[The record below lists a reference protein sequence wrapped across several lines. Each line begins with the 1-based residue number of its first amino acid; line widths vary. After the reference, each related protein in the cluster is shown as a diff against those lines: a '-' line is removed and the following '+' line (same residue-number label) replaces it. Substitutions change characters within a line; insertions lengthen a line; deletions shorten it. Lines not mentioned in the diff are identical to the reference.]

1 MKGIAVIA
9 DDLTGAGDT
18 GAQFSRAGLCT
29 RALFGTWTQADTQG
43 SDVIVANTDSRAMA
57 LDEAY
62 ASVFQAAKDSIA
74 AGFRPVFKKLDSTL
88 RGPVGRELDA
98 MLDASG
104 CDVALLCPAFPANR
118 RTVQEGVLLVDGVP
132 VSQTAI
138 AMDPV
143 APVKES
149 RIAVLLAAQSLKT
162 VRELGRPVLA
172 SGGAAIHA
180 ELERLRGSGGGI
192 MVCDAESDADLEL
205 LAKAGLSFGNGLIL
219 AGSAG
224 LALPTALLLG
234 AGDSLRSVHID
245 PSLSTSLGPKIHR
258 PVLVALGSV
267 NPVSRAQAAS
277 LVAAGAV
284 EIYLDPAELLGEPAK
299 VAAALESLGLSAGKV
314 LAAGGIPLLSILG
327 SRSDIAAAQAAGAS
341 RGMDSRAVAA
351 LLANSL
357 ARAVCIAIVGG
368 FPEAAIVAT
377 GGDVARAVLEAFGA
391 GAVDILGEVS
401 PGIPLGAVVGGSCP
415 GRLLVTKAGGFGP
428 PDALERSV
436 AILREFQR

>member
-1 MKGIAVIA
+1 MHKIAVIA

-18 GAQFSRAGLCT
+18 GAQFSRAGLRT
-29 RALFGTWTQADTQG
+29 RVLFGNWTQEDTQG
-43 SDVIVANTDSRAMA
+43 SAVIVANSDSRAMT
-57 LDEAY
+57 LEAAY
-62 ASVFQAAKDSIA
+62 GAVFKATKDAAS
-74 AGFRPVFKKLDSTL
+74 AGFLPVFKKLDSTL

-98 MLDASG
+98 MMDASG

-132 VSQTAI
+132 VSGTAI

-149 RIAVLLAAQSLKT
+149 RIAVLLAGQSLKP
-162 VRELGRPVLA
+162 VREAGRSVLA
-172 SGGAAIHA
+172 AGEAAIHA
-180 ELERLRGSGGGI
+180 ELGRLRSSGGGI

-205 LAKAGLSFGNGLIL
+205 LARAGLSFGSGLIL

-224 LALPTALLLG
+224 LALPAALLFG
-234 AGDSLRSVHID
+234 ADDTSASVHTAPSLRTG
-245 PSLSTSLGPKIHR
+245 PGPKINR

-284 EIYLDPAELLGEPAK
+284 EVCLDPAEVLGEPVKAS
-299 VAAALESLGLSAGKV
+299 ATLEYLGLSAGKI
-314 LAAGGIPLLSILG
+314 LAAGGTPLLSILG
-327 SRSDIAAAQAAGAS
+327 SRSDIAAAQAAGAL
-341 RGMDSRAVAA
+341 RGMDHGAVATV
-351 LLANSL
+351 LATSL
-357 ARAVCIAIVGG
+357 ACAVCIAIDGG
-368 FPEAAIVAT
+368 SPDTAVVAT
-377 GGDVARAVLEAFGA
+377 GGDVARAILEAFGA

-401 PGIPLGAVVGGSCP
+401 PGLPLGAVVGGSCP
-415 GRLLVTKAGGFGP
+415 GRLMVTKAGGFGP

-436 AILREFQR
+436 KMLREFPE